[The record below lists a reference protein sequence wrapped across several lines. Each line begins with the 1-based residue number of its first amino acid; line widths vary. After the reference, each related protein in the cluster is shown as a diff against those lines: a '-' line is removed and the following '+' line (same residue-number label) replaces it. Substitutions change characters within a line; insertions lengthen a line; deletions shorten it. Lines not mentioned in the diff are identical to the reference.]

1 MNQSETTHHFTASDG
16 TQIFYR
22 HRPAANG
29 NTDRAIVLL
38 HRGHEHSERMMYVH
52 ENYGCRNLRVLR
64 GMRADMGTPRVN
76 VATVPVWPPQLMI

>member
-38 HRGHEHSERMMYVH
+38 HRGHDVCS
-52 ENYGCRNLRVLR
+52 
-64 GMRADMGTPRVN
+64 
-76 VATVPVWPPQLMI
+76 